1 MENLAIDELSKQF
14 MEDFSNH
21 YEEPEFSEAD
31 IVEFKMGYHQ
41 SESLHENY
49 VSEIDAWAR
58 QALASNGFG
67 DY

>member
-1 MENLAIDELSKQF
+1 

-31 IVEFKMGYHQ
+31 IVEYKMGYHQ

>member
-1 MENLAIDELSKQF
+1 MENAARTLMSSEFL
-14 MEDFSNH
+14 N
-21 YEEPEFSEAD
+21 EFSDFYENPESIDAD
-31 IVEFKMGYHQ
+31 IVEFKLGFQ
-41 SESLHENY
+41 QRKSLHDDY